1 MFKNIYNRCKT
12 YLNSYTTIG
21 TVLILLFFLMLPTI
35 TYKDQHGF
43 FFTIVFAYQY
53 NLISALA
60 ILYYI
65 YNILNYLHKNVNI
78 VYQAHRYGSSKEV
91 IKNNICDSIFIGIV
105 LDIVFLIL
113 NISVAVVLN
122 DGYYISLYKYYE
134 ITNLLYLI
142 YIIIVRFIFIGI
154 ISTFVYF
161 IYYADSKIVKFLLF
175 SIIAFNLFNLGDM
188 LPISMNT
195 ILSGYQFKT
204 FSREIISTIIMICCY
219 IIGLVIIKKLII
231 NKKRDIG

>member
-53 NLISALA
+53 NLISALS

-65 YNILNYLHKNVNI
+65 YNIWNYLHKNINI
-78 VYQAHRYGSSKEV
+78 VYQTHRYGSSKEV
-91 IKNNICDSIFIGIV
+91 IKNNICDLIFIGMI
-105 LDIVFLIL
+105 LQLVFLIL
-113 NISVAVVLN
+113 NISFAVLLN
-122 DGYYISLYKYYE
+122 DGYYMSIYKYYE
-134 ITNLLYLI
+134 LANIFYLI
-142 YIIIVRFIFIGI
+142 YNLITRFIFISI
-154 ISTFVYF
+154 ISVFVYF
-161 IYYADSKIVKFLLF
+161 IYYTNNKIVKFILTI
-175 SIIAFNLFNLGDM
+175 IIAFNLIDFSGL
-188 LPISMNT
+188 LPITMNS
-195 ILSGYQFKT
+195 ILSGYKFNSFGT
-204 FSREIISTIIMICCY
+204 EVISTSIMISIY
-219 IIGLVIIKKLII
+219 MLVLIILKKNII